1 MTTINQRSR
10 LKRGYSKKKKG
21 YCMWSILCSISKE
34 LFSVEEYV
42 QSILQFDAVLR
53 RFFFKTRNRCFSL
66 KKMAARGCGIFFS
79 HIV

>member
-1 MTTINQRSR
+1 MTTINQMSR
-10 LKRGYSKKKKG
+10 LKRGYSKKKG

-53 RFFFKTRNRCFSL
+53 RFFL
-66 KKMAARGCGIFFS
+66 KLE
-79 HIV
+79 IVVSV

>member
-53 RFFFKTRNRCFSL
+53 RFFL
-66 KKMAARGCGIFFS
+66 KLE
-79 HIV
+79 IVVSV

>member
-66 KKMAARGCGIFFS
+66 KKWLLVVAVFS
-79 HIV
+79 FRI

>member
-10 LKRGYSKKKKG
+10 LKRGYSKKKKKKVIVCG
-21 YCMWSILCSISKE
+21 LFCE

-53 RFFFKTRNRCFSL
+53 RFFL
-66 KKMAARGCGIFFS
+66 KLE
-79 HIV
+79 IVVSV

>member
-1 MTTINQRSR
+1 
-10 LKRGYSKKKKG
+10 
-21 YCMWSILCSISKE
+21 MWSILCSISKE

-66 KKMAARGCGIFFS
+66 KKKWLLVVAVFS
-79 HIV
+79 FRI

>member
-10 LKRGYSKKKKG
+10 LKRGYSKKKRLL
-21 YCMWSILCSISKE
+21 YVVYFVFDSKE

-53 RFFFKTRNRCFSL
+53 RFFL
-66 KKMAARGCGIFFS
+66 KLE
-79 HIV
+79 IVVSV

>member
-1 MTTINQRSR
+1 
-10 LKRGYSKKKKG
+10 
-21 YCMWSILCSISKE
+21 MWSILCSISKE

-66 KKMAARGCGIFFS
+66 KKWLLMVAVFS
-79 HIV
+79 FRI

>member
-10 LKRGYSKKKKG
+10 LKRGYSKKKG

-53 RFFFKTRNRCFSL
+53 RFFL
-66 KKMAARGCGIFFS
+66 KLE
-79 HIV
+79 IVVSV

>member
-1 MTTINQRSR
+1 
-10 LKRGYSKKKKG
+10 
-21 YCMWSILCSISKE
+21 MWSILCSISKE

-66 KKMAARGCGIFFS
+66 KKNGCSWLRYFLFVYSVNRCEITINGIKS
-79 HIV
+79 YRRSAKMYI

>member
-10 LKRGYSKKKKG
+10 LKRGYSKKKKKG

-53 RFFFKTRNRCFSL
+53 RFFFKL
-66 KKMAARGCGIFFS
+66 E
-79 HIV
+79 IVVSV

>member
-10 LKRGYSKKKKG
+10 LKRGYSKKKEG

-53 RFFFKTRNRCFSL
+53 RFFFKL
-66 KKMAARGCGIFFS
+66 E
-79 HIV
+79 IVVSV